1 MSADKSQTYYEF
13 LARTDHPVFRRDF
26 STTTD
31 IHSPL
36 NSIYN
41 RVLANQL
48 VKLKATLDELALNS
62 YPATVTAMT
71 IDDWENEYFGFTK
84 PSQALATRVLE
95 LQIKVNKRFKMN
107 LGDVL
112 ALSQAIVG
120 LQPVVTRNVSRS
132 GFVLGSAVLGLSTT
146 LSTETSLTSKGL
158 YLVYF
163 PKSVDSRLLA
173 KLDEQLTI
181 IQKAGSRHVIKAP
194 VPRWVLGKVALGID
208 TVL

>member
-1 MSADKSQTYYEF
+1 M
-13 LARTDHPVFRRDF
+13 
-26 STTTD
+26 
-31 IHSPL
+31 
-36 NSIYN
+36 
-41 RVLANQL
+41 
-48 VKLKATLDELALNS
+48 DELALNA

-84 PSQALATRVLE
+84 PSLALAARVLE

-120 LQPVVTRNVSRS
+120 LQPVVTRNVSR
-132 GFVLGSAVLGLSTT
+132 GGWVLGTGYLGLSTT
-146 LSTETSLTSKGL
+146 LSINSNISSNGL
-158 YLVYF
+158 YLVFF

-208 TVL
+208 TTL